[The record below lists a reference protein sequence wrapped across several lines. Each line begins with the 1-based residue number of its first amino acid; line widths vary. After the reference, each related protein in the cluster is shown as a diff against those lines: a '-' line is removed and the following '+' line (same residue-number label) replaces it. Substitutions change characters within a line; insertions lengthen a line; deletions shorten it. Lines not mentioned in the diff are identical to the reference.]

1 MLNKKEQINILLI
14 ASIVVISAIIYKSLV
29 DNELFSISNVKENY
43 LLLKQIINSN
53 YILSCTV
60 FFVFYIFIAAF
71 AIPLGTLLTIS
82 ISALVGFW
90 PSLIIV
96 SFSSTIGATIC
107 FLVVRYLIRDFIY
120 KKFTKK
126 TEAINFFLSKD
137 GLKLLFFLRLNPIV
151 PFFLINLLFGLSK
164 IKVSSFY
171 MVSQIGMLAG
181 TIVYINAGAQI
192 QKINSINDIINFNI
206 MASFLLLG
214 LFPFLIKFIS
224 KKLQSKLTFKGFDI

>member
-1 MLNKKEQINILLI
+1 MLNKKEQIKILLI
-14 ASIVVISAIIYKSLV
+14 ASIVVICAIIYKSLV
-29 DNELFSISNVKENY
+29 DDELFSISNVKENY

-53 YILSCTV
+53 YIFSCTV
-60 FFVFYIFIAAF
+60 IFIFYILIAAF

-126 TEAINFFLSKD
+126 TEVINSFLSKD

-164 IKVSSFY
+164 IKVLSFY

-181 TIVYINAGAQI
+181 TIVYINAGVQI
-192 QKINSINDIINFNI
+192 QKINSINDVINFNI
-206 MASFLLLG
+206 LASFLLIG

-224 KKLQSKLTFKGFDI
+224 KKLQSKLTFKSFDI